1 MAKFVQIIEMKTSKY
16 DEIDALEQEWKK
28 ATEGKRTLRRDTVC
42 QDRDHPG
49 TYVVIAEFDSYDEAM
64 QNSNLPE
71 TTDFTERMAK
81 LVDGE
86 MKFYNLDV
94 IH

>member
-16 DEIDALEQEWKK
+16 DEIDALDAEWRT

-42 QDRDHPG
+42 QDRDNPG
-49 TYVVIAEFDSYDEAM
+49 TYFIIAEFDSYDEAM

-71 TTDFTERMAK
+71 TSAFAERIAK
-81 LVDGE
+81 LVDGP
-86 MKFYNLDV
+86 MTFRNLDV